1 MITLERQE
9 HEESPRM
16 NTHGHLALLDLEHTS
31 QEELTMT
38 TSTMHT
44 DPVQRTA
51 FDRIFDKG
59 LLLLILATVGA
70 VAACLA
76 HL

>member
-9 HEESPRM
+9 PTDSPRV
-16 NTHGHLALLDLEHTS
+16 TAHGHLALLDLERTPE
-31 QEELTMT
+31 EELTMT
-38 TSTMHT
+38 TSMMHA
-44 DPVQRTA
+44 DPIRRTA
-51 FDRIFDKG
+51 FDQIFDKG

-70 VAACLA
+70 VAACLG

>member
-1 MITLERQE
+1 MITVERQD
-9 HEESPRM
+9 HTQSPRVVSR
-16 NTHGHLALLDLEHTS
+16 GHLALLDLERTR
-31 QEELTMT
+31 EEDETMT

-44 DPVQRTA
+44 DPVRRTA

>member
-9 HEESPRM
+9 TTESPRI
-16 NTHGHLALLDLEHTS
+16 TSRGHLALLDLERTP

-44 DPVQRTA
+44 DPVRHTA